1 MFRIDGRENN
11 EPRLIKIEPS
21 YLSFAEGST
30 FIEVGQTKLICSASI
45 EERVP
50 PFLKGQGKGWVT
62 AEYSMLPRSTL
73 TRKQREIGSKGLGGR
88 TQEIQRLIGR
98 SLRSVVDLESLGENS
113 ILIDCD
119 VVQAD
124 GGTRTAAITGSFVA
138 LYQALWHM
146 VQIGTLKE
154 LPIRDAVAAISVGI
168 VNEEEL
174 LLSLIHI

>member
-1 MFRIDGRENN
+1 M
-11 EPRLIKIEPS
+11 
-21 YLSFAEGST
+21 
-30 FIEVGQTKLICSASI
+30 
-45 EERVP
+45 
-50 PFLKGQGKGWVT
+50 
-62 AEYSMLPRSTL
+62 
-73 TRKQREIGSKGLGGR
+73 GGR

-168 VNEEEL
+168 VNEEEILDLCYDEDFRADVDFNVVMTKSGDFVEVQGTAEGKPFTRKSMDNL
-174 LLSLIHI
+174 LDLAYQGISYHLETQDTIISML